1 MKLKI
6 LIDSC
11 VWLDLVKDHRKRPV
25 INALRDFVE
34 DKSIELIMPRVVLD
48 EFARN
53 KERVVKQA
61 EASAKS
67 HFKTVSEAAVRFL
80 GPQEAQ
86 TTIRAIHELD
96 QKMTFKGGAA
106 REAVDIIEKML
117 GAAKVVETTD
127 ALKLRVFDRA
137 LAKRK
142 PFNESKNST
151 GDAVLIEIYDD
162 AVKRRGKRSND
173 RFSFVTLNHQ
183 DFSGINHQLPHP
195 DLAEI
200 FEPEWST
207 YSLSI
212 ADILNDI
219 HPDLLEDYI
228 AEYNGF
234 QSDRSLTEM
243 LDGQELLTRQIWY
256 NRHHNWLAKIED
268 GEVEIVDDGVVIPR
282 GMHGKQTPRSIFEG
296 AKAAARRT
304 EEEIGIENL
313 GPWDDFEWGMLNGKL
328 SALRWVL
335 GDEWDM
341 LDT

>member
-67 HFKTVSEAAVRFL
+67 HCKTVSEAAVRFL
-80 GPQEAQ
+80 GPQEAH

-106 REAVDIIEKML
+106 SEAVHIIENML

-162 AVKRRGKRSND
+162 AVKRRESGATTVSRLCHLRQPD
-173 RFSFVTLNHQ
+173 RH
-183 DFSGINHQLPHP
+183 
-195 DLAEI
+195 
-200 FEPEWST
+200 T
-207 YSLSI
+207 YLV
-212 ADILNDI
+212 A
-219 HPDLLEDYI
+219 
-228 AEYNGF
+228 
-234 QSDRSLTEM
+234 R
-243 LDGQELLTRQIWY
+243 
-256 NRHHNWLAKIED
+256 
-268 GEVEIVDDGVVIPR
+268 
-282 GMHGKQTPRSIFEG
+282 KQTFQRSARG
-296 AKAAARRT
+296 QKRRT
-304 EEEIGIENL
+304 LVRARCATIGHC
-313 GPWDDFEWGMLNGKL
+313 L
-328 SALRWVL
+328 SAGPGWRRCAC
-335 GDEWDM
+335 
-341 LDT
+341 